1 MWCDQNV
8 AHACVRWH
16 AWARVHPINRYR
28 IIIRSA
34 DVALWHACATV
45 AIWHAGMRIVLLS
58 THPTEI
64 DQARPKNQFGT
75 GTGAPLIYPQHSKLA
90 CRHYENGRAK
100 ICAHLRVSVCAR
112 LHCTPRHRKI
122 FLSTWGG
129 THGESAAQMPGAHGM
144 CSWAGRAGGVA
155 QMRATKHAG
164 VQGGYTWKGQ
174 QLGA

>member
-1 MWCDQNV
+1 M
-8 AHACVRWH
+8 
-16 AWARVHPINRYR
+16 HPINRYR

-75 GTGAPLIYPQHSKLA
+75 GTGAPLIYPQHSKVP

-100 ICAHLRVSVCAR
+100 ICAHGTCVYPCAPDSTAPLDTAKKVRQPGGAHSVRMQCICAVPVGYAAER
-112 LHCTPRHRKI
+112 LGRAVQCKCSKIRMQGGRGASMKHCT
-122 FLSTWGG
+122 WVVW
-129 THGESAAQMPGAHGM
+129 
-144 CSWAGRAGGVA
+144 CRASCN
-155 QMRATKHAG
+155 T
-164 VQGGYTWKGQ
+164 
-174 QLGA
+174 